1 MDTGRILK
9 LKGLLGFFLGLS
21 LTMSV
26 GVPAHAQGGGNKGVG
41 LVLLTALKRVE
52 AGRSSDLFICLDMKR
67 YDIYQ
72 STYEQPTYDSE
83 GGFSTVYTKMNDN
96 GACTVEKLD
105 TVLKR
110 HPCLQKEMAWAERM
124 AGYISAK
131 YRGEYEVDAT
141 LFSLI
146 HETHYDDSW
155 VSWFM
160 KFVGTSQANAATY
173 QCDFGVRLDVRPKV
187 DHGPAIQTVFDPYT
201 RPMMV
206 SEAD

>member
-1 MDTGRILK
+1 MNTVQISK
-9 LKGLLGFFLGLS
+9 LKGLWGFFLGLA

-26 GVPAHAQGGGNKGVG
+26 GVPAHAQGGNKGVG
-41 LVLLTALKRVE
+41 LVLLTALKRTE
-52 AGRSSDLFICLDMKR
+52 AGRSSDLFVCLDMKR

-72 STYEQPTYDSE
+72 STYQTDS
-83 GGFSTVYTKMNDN
+83 GFSTVYTKMDDT
-96 GACTVEKLD
+96 GACTSETLD

-110 HPCLQKEMAWAERM
+110 HPCLQKEMAWAAQM
-124 AGYISAK
+124 ASYISAK
-131 YRGEYEVDAT
+131 YNGEYSVDAT

-160 KFVGTSQANAATY
+160 KFVGTSQANAASY
-173 QCDFGVRLDVRPKV
+173 QCDFGVRLDVRTKI
-187 DHGPAIQTVFDPYT
+187 DHGPVVQTVFDPYT